1 MTFRVLIYLFMY
13 FPFGKSV
20 IRSSLISGLHGR
32 LGLDLGHFDEHG
44 YAQPEYNPLSNRVR
58 VQKVVDPT

>member
-32 LGLDLGHFDEHG
+32 LGLGLGHFEEHG
-44 YAQPEYNPLSNRVR
+44 
-58 VQKVVDPT
+58 